1 VITVEEIWAR
11 GLPPAT
17 TLAAGES
24 GLGRTVS
31 WVTALRAR
39 LPGFVGLKGGELA
52 LLSIRGLRELDGR
65 LSLPQVLERLA
76 EAGVAAAAVQGEIE
90 PGALVVADR
99 CGLPLLA
106 LPSEVELS
114 EVEQQVARLLAE
126 QRVDLH
132 RRGDELSSQLN
143 ALVIDGR
150 GPEELVDRLTIL
162 AARPFS
168 LDEAQTG
175 RLHLAAPR
183 GQSLDRARLSQAL
196 EAGRGEALAWANRQ
210 SCSPSDPPVA
220 RFDLP
225 GTGFARLVAPLAL
238 PDGLVGLLSVLAPPS
253 DLGELERLALVRG
266 AAACALALSRE
277 RAVLAT
283 EDRLQREVVDELL
296 AEGGF
301 DPSALLGRASRLGYD
316 LETPHLALLVSLSAP
331 DQRRNGHDYG
341 AGLRRAADLLARTT
355 DRSTAAPLRLNGS
368 LLTALVPLPPD
379 VDERSARSTGRRL
392 HQALSTQL
400 KPLVVSVGLGGP
412 RAGVA
417 GLRAAHRE
425 AERALTLGSQLFGLG
440 HLTHFG
446 DLGLYRLLYR
456 LHETPE
462 AEVFCQEVLGALETY
477 DRQHGADLVLTL
489 DAYFAAGASPKET
502 AARLHLHRNTVLYRL
517 QRIADISGHRLD
529 DPPTCLS
536 LQLALRLRQTLR
548 AAQPGPDAER
558 APRPAGRPPRRGA
571 VLEATPAEAA
581 PPPSQRQAGGAD

>member
-1 VITVEEIWAR
+1 VITVEEVWAR

-24 GLGRTVS
+24 GLGRAVS

-65 LSLPQVLERLA
+65 LSLPEVLERLA
-76 EAGVAAAAVQGEIE
+76 EAGVAAAAVQGEI
-90 PGALVVADR
+90 PPSALMVADQ
-99 CGLPLLA
+99 CGLPLLL
-106 LPSEVELS
+106 LPPEADLPEI
-114 EVEQQVARLLAE
+114 ERQVSRLLAE

-143 ALVIDGR
+143 ALVIEGR
-150 GPEELVDRLTIL
+150 GPEELVDRLAIL
-162 AARPFS
+162 AARPFG
-168 LDEAQTG
+168 LDDAQAAH
-175 RLHLAAPR
+175 LHLALPR
-183 GQSLDRARLSQAL
+183 GQSLDRARLGQAL

-210 SCSPSDPPVA
+210 RFLPSDPPVA

-225 GTGFARLVAPLAL
+225 GTGLARLVAPLAL
-238 PDGLVGLLSVLAPPS
+238 PDGLVGLLSVLAPLN

-266 AAACALALSRE
+266 AAACALALSRQ

-296 AEGGF
+296 AEDSA
-301 DPSALLGRASRLGYD
+301 DPLALLGRANRLGYD
-316 LETPHLALLVSLSAP
+316 LETPHLALLISLSAP
-331 DQRRNGHDYG
+331 DQQRNGHDYG
-341 AGLRRAADLLARTT
+341 AVLRRAADLLTRDA
-355 DRSTAAPLRLNGS
+355 DRSTAPPLRLNGS
-368 LLTALVPLPPD
+368 LLTALLPLPPD

-392 HQALSTQL
+392 HQTLSTQL

-425 AERALTLGSQLFGLG
+425 AERALALGSQLFGPG

-462 AEVFCQEVLGALETY
+462 AEEFRQEVLGALEAY
-477 DRQHGADLVLTL
+477 DRQHRADLILTL
-489 DAYFAAGASPKET
+489 EAYFAAGASPKET

-529 DPPTCLS
+529 DPPTCLG

-548 AAQPGPDAER
+548 AVQTGPDAE
-558 APRPAGRPPRRGA
+558 P
-571 VLEATPAEAA
+571 
-581 PPPSQRQAGGAD
+581 